1 MLITRRI
8 DLENALLAEIIA
20 SFERPL
26 LPALVPGEQQTRGS
40 EVHLSDTLNPRQA
53 VWKRLIP
60 QPVTRQEAMLFMTG
74 RGFEF
79 DLSRRTTMRAG
90 VSRFIENISCRP
102 DFMEWPGYWD
112 GPIEVKWRRANL
124 AAQGEEE
131 VEYESYLNQLAGYCA
146 LLTYDTVT
154 HKTHD
159 RGLLIVAT
167 PRQGQKYQDD
177 LAPTEATFHLYEVVF
192 TAQEL
197 ERAIQ
202 VLRQRRDQI
211 SAALVRMDPSQVD
224 LCAEWLCGKRR
235 KEVIAKPRCVTCDRE
250 FETEY
255 GIEKHFNSKKG
266 AGHDIRHEEVKW
278 HYEPRCRWYSF
289 CQPEKVDPQ
298 RGGTRAEPERSVG
311 QPGEHPA
318 VGGTSGPQA
327 TPEGTEGSADV
338 ASQGAA
344 PQEAGG

>member
-1 MLITRRI
+1 MLITRRT
-8 DLENALLAEIIA
+8 DLEDVLFREIIA

-26 LPALVPGEQQTRGS
+26 LPCIVPGEQQTRGS
-40 EVHLSDTLNPRQA
+40 EVHLSDTLQPRQA

-60 QPVTRQEAMLFMTG
+60 QPVTRREANLFMTG

-79 DLSRRTTMRAG
+79 DLSRRTTLLPGA
-90 VSRFIENISCRP
+90 SRFIENISCRP
-102 DFMEWPGYWD
+102 DFMQWPGHWD

-131 VEYESYLNQLAGYCA
+131 SDYSSYLDQLAGYCA
-146 LLTYDTVT
+146 LLTFDQAT

-167 PRQGQKYQDD
+167 PRQGQKYNDD
-177 LAPTEATFHLYEVVF
+177 LAPTEPAIHVYEVVF
-192 TAQEL
+192 TAAEL

-211 SAALVRMDPSQVD
+211 ATALERRDASQVD
-224 LCAEWLCGKRR
+224 LCSDFLCGKRR
-235 KEVIAKPRCVTCDRE
+235 KEQVKKPHCVTCNRD

-255 GIEKHFNSKKG
+255 GFNKHFNSKTG
-266 AGHDIRHEEVKW
+266 AGHIGEAEVVRW

-289 CQPEKVDPQ
+289 CQPEKTDAL
-298 RGGTRAEPERSVG
+298 RGATPDASGERGPSDNA
-311 QPGEHPA
+311 P
-318 VGGTSGPQA
+318 VGGTPGAQG
-327 TPEGTEGSADV
+327 TPEATGDRPAGAQESAP
-338 ASQGAA
+338 
-344 PQEAGG
+344 PQEA